1 MTNSAVKRAC
11 DACHRRKVRCDGV
24 NPCRNCSSAQL
35 GCTYNAIPQKKG
47 PKGSR
52 AKVISEL
59 RETQRQTSL
68 ATKVHNRIHGAASP
82 PASPTLTPTPG
93 LLTKEVIKEC
103 VDFYFNHMYSIIP
116 ILNRQQLERDSLAM
130 ETNVDTYCLVTSLCA
145 FMMLQPGMSTPGG
158 DPYGLDAMP
167 GANVV
172 TGTLLMEETIR
183 VRKAYDHI
191 ESPTPNSLCTSY
203 FLFACYYA
211 LELHDKAW
219 FHLREA
225 TTVAH
230 MTGMTK
236 EDSYVG
242 YDNASASRR
251 RRLYWLLF
259 VTERAYALQRDRPL
273 TLQATINLPTTG
285 DDPSDQCAHQL
296 GGFVLLAKMFRPFDG
311 QFVNLWNNTNK
322 SCSASYVGG
331 LQKQLAEVLP
341 AYLNVTDPRLGDVHT
356 NQTWLK
362 NIIWQLGMSRV
373 NTNEQGMSSMQFPI
387 DTSRE
392 LLAMT
397 SAFSTRN
404 MELISGGFVEKLY
417 EVASSLAEVLPLQ
430 PNSDPFAAFNPRDS
444 LQHILNLLGLI
455 RNGESRFL
463 PLLLCKMNDVLPR
476 VVSPM
481 LQKAPDMACNIDIFD
496 GFGNAG
502 LGNVPALTPM
512 DEYESKFTIPRI
524 EEIKS
529 EPPSSPSDGS
539 PVDMG
544 APFVSSPVVLAPGI
558 DFPHGLPSQDFNS
571 MADMVMSPI
580 GPGTGS
586 QLNAPGG
593 IPGQQQL
600 PQPHQNQSPLQH
612 QPPQQQQQHQ
622 QYPQQHRP
630 HLSQHQ
636 HSIAALQ
643 GTNNNNMNVPFQNSM
658 HPGMNQVPSPGGIS
672 QAPRQQPGL
681 HGSIDHGFASGQVMN
696 TSLGHMGQA
705 MMPGAQGMMMR
716 QQATR
721 ANSFSINQ
729 ASHLRTVADF
739 QALQRTNS
747 DMSVMTSMS
756 PMSPMSGGGGGGMSA
771 EIDFNTLPAR

>member
-1 MTNSAVKRAC
+1 MTTAVKRAC
-11 DACHRRKVRCDGV
+11 DACHRRKVKCDGI

-35 GCTYNAIPQKKG
+35 SCTYNAIPQKKG

-68 ATKVHNRIHGAASP
+68 ATKVHNRIHGAVSP
-82 PASPTLTPTPG
+82 PASPTLSPTPG
-93 LLTKEVIKEC
+93 LLTKEIVKEC
-103 VDFYFNHMYSIIP
+103 VDFYFGNMYSIIP
-116 ILNRQQLERDSLAM
+116 ILNRQQLERDTTSM
-130 ETNVDTYCLVTSLCA
+130 ETNVDIYCLLTSLCA
-145 FMMLQPGMSTPGG
+145 FMMLQPGMSMPGG
-158 DPYGLDAMP
+158 DPYGLDVMP
-167 GANVV
+167 GANIV

-211 LELHDKAW
+211 LDLHDKAW

-259 VTERAYALQRDRPL
+259 VTERAYALQRGRPL
-273 TLQATINLPTTG
+273 TLQASINLPTTG

-296 GGFVLLAKMFRPFDG
+296 GGFVLLAKMFRPFDD
-311 QFVNLWNNTNK
+311 QFVNLWNNTK
-322 SCSASYVGG
+322 ESCSSSYVDG
-331 LQKQLAEVLP
+331 LQKQFADALP

-362 NIIWQLGMSRV
+362 NIVWQLSMSRMSS
-373 NTNEQGMSSMQFPI
+373 NEQGMASMRFPI
-387 DTSRE
+387 DVSQE

-417 EVASSLAEVLPLQ
+417 EVASSLTEVLALQ
-430 PNSDPFAAFNPRDS
+430 PNSDPFAVFNPRDS
-444 LQHILNLLGLI
+444 LQHILNLLGLV

-463 PLLLCKMNDVLPR
+463 PLLMCKMNDVLPR
-476 VVSPM
+476 LISPM
-481 LQKAPDMACNIDIFD
+481 LQKAPEMACNIDIFD
-496 GFGNAG
+496 GFGNGG
-502 LGNVPALTPM
+502 LGNVSAMAPM
-512 DEYESKFTIPRI
+512 DEYESKFAIPRV
-524 EEIKS
+524 EEFKS
-529 EPPSSPSDGS
+529 EPASSSGGS
-539 PVDMG
+539 AVDMNS
-544 APFVSSPVVLAPGI
+544 PFVSSPVVLSPSV
-558 DFPHGLPSQDFNS
+558 DFPNGLSSQDFNS
-571 MADMVMSPI
+571 MTDMVMSPV
-580 GPGTGS
+580 GPAPGS
-586 QLNAPGG
+586 HLSTPGG
-593 IPGQQQL
+593 IPGQQPL
-600 PQPHQNQSPLQH
+600 PQSRQHPSPLQH
-612 QPPQQQQQHQ
+612 QSPQQHQHQHQ
-622 QYPQQHRP
+622 QYSQQHPP
-630 HLSQHQ
+630 HQAQHQ
-636 HSIAALQ
+636 QSIAALQ
-643 GTNNNNMNVPFQNSM
+643 GANNSINTHFQNSM
-658 HPGMNQVPSPGGIS
+658 HSGMS
-672 QAPRQQPGL
+672 QAPRQQGL
-681 HGSIDHGFASGQVMN
+681 RAGIDHGFGVGQIMN
-696 TSLGHMGQA
+696 NSLGQLGQT
-705 MMPGAQGMMMR
+705 MMTGSQGMMMR
-716 QQATR
+716 QQPGRT
-721 ANSFSINQ
+721 NSFSIAQ
-729 ASHLRTVADF
+729 APHLRTVGDF

-756 PMSPMSGGGGGGMSA
+756 GMSGGGGGMNA